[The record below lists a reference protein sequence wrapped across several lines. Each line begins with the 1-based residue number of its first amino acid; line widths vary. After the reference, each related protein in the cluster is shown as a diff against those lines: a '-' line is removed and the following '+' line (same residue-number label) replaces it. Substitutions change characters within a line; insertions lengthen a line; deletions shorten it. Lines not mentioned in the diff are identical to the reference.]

1 MANYAYDDSRS
12 FISLTG
18 KDCASFLQGII
29 TNDIHKVTDSNS
41 IYTALLTPQGRYL
54 FDFFVFKNT
63 DGLMIDVDKER
74 QEDLVKL
81 LKKYKLRSDV
91 EIKRIY
97 GDSLVRCAFGD
108 DVFSY
113 FDIPTTP
120 GFTKEGEGY
129 IVYVDPRLSD
139 LGVRIVTLDQ
149 TIFDKMGLELV
160 KYREYDRHRLSLGV
174 PEGGTDMITEKAI
187 PLECGLDELNAVSW
201 DKGCYLGQELTART
215 KHRGL
220 VRKRL
225 LPVTFEP
232 VFIPE
237 LSPIFHLDQEVGSM
251 RSSDL
256 GHGLALIR
264 LEVLEILAPDE
275 TLISNGEKLQ
285 VQVPTWMKF

>member
-1 MANYAYDDSRS
+1 MANYVYDDSRS
-12 FISLTG
+12 LISLTG
-18 KDCASFLQGII
+18 NDCASLLQGII
-29 TNDIHKVTDSNS
+29 TNDIHKVSDENS
-41 IYTALLTPQGRYL
+41 IYTSLLTPQGRYL
-54 FDFFVFKNT
+54 FDFFIFKTTN
-63 DGLMIDVDKER
+63 GLMIDVDSER

-91 EIKRIY
+91 VIDPIE
-97 GDSLVRCAFGD
+97 GESLVRCAFGD

-113 FDIPTTP
+113 FDIPATP
-120 GFTKEGEGY
+120 GFTKAGEGY
-129 IVYVDPRLSD
+129 KVYVDPRLSEM
-139 LGVRIVTLDQ
+139 GVRIVTLDQ
-149 TIFDKMGLELV
+149 TILDNMGLEWL

-174 PEGGTDMITEKAI
+174 PEGGTDMIIEKAI
-187 PLECGLDELNAVSW
+187 PLECGLDELNAICW

-232 VFIPE
+232 IFIPE

-264 LEVLEILAPDE
+264 LEVLEVLAPDE
-275 TLISNGEKLQ
+275 ALISNGEKLL
-285 VQVPTWMKF
+285 VHLPSWMKF